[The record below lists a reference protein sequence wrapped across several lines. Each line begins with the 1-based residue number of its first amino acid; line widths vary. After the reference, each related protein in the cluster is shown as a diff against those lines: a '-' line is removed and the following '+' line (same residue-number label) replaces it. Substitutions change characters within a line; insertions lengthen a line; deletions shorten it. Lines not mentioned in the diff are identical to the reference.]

1 VRASVTATEATA
13 VTVMVTGTADVLAG
27 GRFAVSPLTETVAV
41 LAALTGRERGAVQRR
56 WVSPQRPAFERW
68 LAGEPVTAALIEAAF
83 RPKWTADFIATP
95 PWPGDRTFHDEL
107 RRVRETPPAV
117 ARADLEYAWG
127 GPLPP
132 LLRVPDIPRRAAEL
146 LEWTWA
152 HAVRPD
158 WPRRRRLL
166 EADIVSRTQRL
177 SSGGWAAA
185 LEGMRP
191 GMRWL
196 GDGRLRI
203 NAYDNPPRDLHHAQL
218 YFVPVTSS
226 RGWFDWN
233 EPDYYAIVYPC
244 QGLLADVQRVPPPG
258 ALGAL
263 IGPVRARILMLLD
276 APRSTTQLVAVT
288 GYTLGTVGGHLKVL
302 LDAGLARR
310 RRSGRSVLYYRTPAG
325 DQLTGLQAAGAD
337 PPGRAA
343 RHAVG

>member
-1 VRASVTATEATA
+1 MGIWRI
-13 VTVMVTGTADVLAG
+13 GADVLAG
-27 GRFAVSPLTETVAV
+27 GRFAVSPLAETAAA
-41 LAALTGRERGAVQRR
+41 LAALTGRERGVVQRR
-56 WVSPQRPAFERW
+56 WVGAQRPAFERW
-68 LAGEPVTAALIEAAF
+68 LAEEPVTAGLIEAAF
-83 RPKWTADFIATP
+83 QPRWTADFIMAP
-95 PWPGDRTFHDEL
+95 PQPDDRTFHDEL
-107 RRVRETPPAV
+107 RRVRQTPPAV
-117 ARADLEYAWG
+117 AAADLEYALG
-127 GPLPP
+127 GPLPA

-146 LEWTWA
+146 LEWAWT

-196 GDGRLRI
+196 GGGRLRI
-203 NAYDNPPRDLHHAQL
+203 NAYDYPPRDLHHAQL
-218 YFVPVTSS
+218 YFVPTTSS
-226 RGWFDWN
+226 RAWFEWT

-244 QGLLADVQRVPPPG
+244 QGLLADVHRVAPPG

-263 IGPVRARILMLLD
+263 IGPVRARILVLL
-276 APRSTTQLVAVT
+276 AEPRSTSQLVAVT

-302 LDAGLARR
+302 LDAGLAQR

-325 DQLTGLQAAGAD
+325 DQLARLRTGG
-337 PPGRAA
+337 
-343 RHAVG
+343 